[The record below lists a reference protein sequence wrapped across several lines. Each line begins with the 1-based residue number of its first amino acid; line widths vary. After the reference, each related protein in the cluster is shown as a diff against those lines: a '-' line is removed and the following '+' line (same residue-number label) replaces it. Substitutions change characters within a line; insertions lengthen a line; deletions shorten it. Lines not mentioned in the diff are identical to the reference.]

1 LNSAERGGNLGVSG
15 IPEQINRTL
24 RKNEI
29 YCEEKTTLEP
39 YSGAFL
45 KLKKHNTKA

>member
-1 LNSAERGGNLGVSG
+1 MERGGNLGVSG
-15 IPEQINRTL
+15 IPRQINRTL

-39 YSGAFL
+39 DSDRVRSSIRLSFS
-45 KLKKHNTKA
+45 